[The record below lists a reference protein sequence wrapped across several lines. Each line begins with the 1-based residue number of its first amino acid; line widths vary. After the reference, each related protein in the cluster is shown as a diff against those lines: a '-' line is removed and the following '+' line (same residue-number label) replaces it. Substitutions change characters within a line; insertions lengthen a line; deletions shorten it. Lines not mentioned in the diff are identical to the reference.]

1 MTKLHVSGIVDTP
14 PSTVHF
20 LFIVDLIDSVTI
32 KPMIV
37 TRLKDRLLGEI
48 PKQLYY
54 IFFTSKNMDT
64 MCEVFGLY
72 INNNNNP

>member
-1 MTKLHVSGIVDTP
+1 
-14 PSTVHF
+14 
-20 LFIVDLIDSVTI
+20 
-32 KPMIV
+32 MIV

-72 INNNNNP
+72 INNNNNPWIYTHLR